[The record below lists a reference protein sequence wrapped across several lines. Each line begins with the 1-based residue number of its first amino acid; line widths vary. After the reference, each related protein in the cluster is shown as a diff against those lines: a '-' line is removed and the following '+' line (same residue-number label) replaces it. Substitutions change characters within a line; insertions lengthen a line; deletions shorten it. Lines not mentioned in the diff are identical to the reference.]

1 MANLLTR
8 IIDRV
13 GEGTIDQAERTYRRA
28 AELTLVF
35 KEQDEAARKMLDER
49 KQEELGKKKE
59 MEERLSLIK
68 DAVSLETDVK
78 EEETGKDLVRDE
90 LKVDFGTRLTNI
102 ISDLF
107 SEYTTKGPGSF
118 FKNIQEDLYKAN
130 IIMPASKYIALS
142 IGVSVISAVVMG
154 ALLAI
159 VLTIVVGPLGTIIG
173 LVCGG
178 FVFLLV
184 IIIAKSRPK
193 SIVKARSD
201 AFSHEMPFALRHMST
216 QLTSGSGL
224 LETMRSISKS
234 DYGVLSE
241 EFQRAIME
249 IERGAT
255 VEESFERMNLR
266 IESPGLRKVSRQI
279 ISTLRTGGN
288 LANTLKIIAE
298 EIAAEMRGKLKDYVQ
313 LLNTFTLMYMFV
325 VVIAPVLIT
334 TLMIA
339 MGIAMGGLPMP
350 PETMW
355 LLYFVF
361 FGISLYMSVM
371 VKRFEPKV

>member
-1 MANLLTR
+1 MVNVLMRL
-8 IIDRV
+8 IDRV
-13 GEGTIDQAERTYRRA
+13 GEGTLTQAERTYRRA
-28 AELTLVF
+28 AELSLVF
-35 KEQDEAARKMLDER
+35 KEQDEVARTLLDKK
-49 KQEELGKKKE
+49 KQEELDRKRE
-59 MEERLSLIK
+59 MEERLSMIK
-68 DAVSLETDVK
+68 DAVSFEVDTK
-78 EEETGKDLVRDE
+78 EKTEEELVREE
-90 LKVDFGTRLTNI
+90 LEVAFTARLVNI

-107 SEYTTKGPGSF
+107 SGYTKGPSSF

-142 IGVSVISAVVMG
+142 VGVSVISAVVAGILFSVLLTLLIGVSGTVLGLIMG
-154 ALLAI
+154 VPVFFL
-159 VLTIVVGPLGTIIG
+159 VLV
-173 LVCGG
+173 
-178 FVFLLV
+178 
-184 IIIAKSRPK
+184 IAKSRPK
-193 SIVKARSD
+193 SKVKGRSD
-201 AFSHEMPFALRHMST
+201 QFSREMPFALRHMAT

-224 LETMRSISKS
+224 LETMRSVSNS

-266 IESPGLRKVSRQI
+266 IESPGLKKASRQI

-298 EIAAEMRGKLKDYVQ
+298 ETAREMRMKLKDYIQ
-313 LLNTFTLMYMFV
+313 ILNTFTLMFMFGA
-325 VVIAPVLIT
+325 VIAPVLIT
-334 TLMIA
+334 TLVIA

-350 PETMW
+350 PELMW
-355 LLYFVF
+355 ILYFAF
-361 FGISLYMSVM
+361 FGASLYMSFM

>member
-35 KEQDEAARKMLDER
+35 KEQDEAARKMLDKR

-266 IESPGLRKVSRQI
+266 IESPGLKKVSRQI

>member
-1 MANLLTR
+1 MT
-8 IIDRV
+8 
-13 GEGTIDQAERTYRRA
+13 QAERTYRRA
-28 AELTLVF
+28 AELSLVF
-35 KEQDEAARKMLDER
+35 KEQDEVARTLLDKK
-49 KQEELGKKKE
+49 KQEELDRKRE
-59 MEERLSLIK
+59 MEERLSMIK
-68 DAVSLETDVK
+68 DAVSFEVDTK
-78 EEETGKDLVRDE
+78 EKTEEELVREE
-90 LKVDFGTRLTNI
+90 LEVAFTARLVNI

-107 SEYTTKGPGSF
+107 SGYTKGPSSF

-142 IGVSVISAVVMG
+142 VGVSVISAVVAGILFSVLLTLLIGVSGTVLGLIMG
-154 ALLAI
+154 VPVFFL
-159 VLTIVVGPLGTIIG
+159 VLV
-173 LVCGG
+173 
-178 FVFLLV
+178 
-184 IIIAKSRPK
+184 IAKSRPK
-193 SIVKARSD
+193 SKVKGRSD
-201 AFSHEMPFALRHMST
+201 QFSREMPFALRHMAT

-224 LETMRSISKS
+224 LETMRSVSNS

-266 IESPGLRKVSRQI
+266 IESPGLKKASRQI

-298 EIAAEMRGKLKDYVQ
+298 ETAREMRMKLKDYIQ
-313 LLNTFTLMYMFV
+313 ILNTFTLMFMFGA
-325 VVIAPVLIT
+325 VIAPVLIT
-334 TLMIA
+334 TLVIA

-350 PETMW
+350 PELMW
-355 LLYFVF
+355 ILYFAF
-361 FGISLYMSVM
+361 FGASLYMSFM

>member
-13 GEGTIDQAERTYRRA
+13 GEGTISQAERSYKRA

-35 KEQDEAARKMLDER
+35 KEQDEAAKKMLDER
-49 KQEELGKKKE
+49 KQEELGKKQE

-90 LKVDFGTRLTNI
+90 LKVDFSTRLMNI

-142 IGVSVISAVVMG
+142 IGVSAISAVVMG
-154 ALLAI
+154 ILLAI
-159 VLTIVVGPLGTIIG
+159 VLSIVVGPLGTIIG
-173 LVCGG
+173 LICGG

-184 IIIAKSRPK
+184 IIIAKGRPK
-193 SIVKARSD
+193 SMVKARSD

-266 IESPGLRKVSRQI
+266 IESPGLKKASRQI

-298 EIAAEMRGKLKDYVQ
+298 EISAEMRGKLKDYVQ